1 MKSRNS
7 YRNLQ
12 KGFSLAELMIA
23 IGIMGIG
30 MVMVATLF
38 PTALKQ
44 NEFSLNDTLDTIIAD
59 NAAAMAKA
67 TVHTNDPN
75 FPAAAKGPSA
85 TLQPLADE
93 VMPNPLISYANQHY
107 DTANSADPNRQGFV
121 LLGMKDPN
129 DGYLLVI
136 VPYVKKVSGNTVV
149 EANQNTVQQ
158 GGAFNKVTFNNA
170 IFFNTY
176 VKLDS
181 PIILSAN
188 GEYATI
194 IEVDSSQPQTVILNR
209 NFQISNPPVDVW
221 VICERISPGVY
232 AGRSPALRPL
242 VIRTDL
248 QP

>member
-7 YRNLQ
+7 YWNLR

-44 NEFSLNDTLDTIIAD
+44 NEFSLNDTIGTIIAD
-59 NAAAMAKA
+59 NAAAMAEA
-67 TVHTNDPN
+67 TVQQSRVT
-75 FPAAAKGPSA
+75 S
-85 TLQPLADE
+85 TSLTVVADE
-93 VMPNPLISYANQHY
+93 QNTSIISYANQHY
-107 DTANSADPNRQGFV
+107 DTANAADPNRQGFI

-129 DGYLLVI
+129 NGHLLVV
-136 VPYVKKVSGNTVV
+136 VPYIKKGGGNDVV
-149 EANQNTVQQ
+149 EAHNPAVQINATPSNKI
-158 GGAFNKVTFNNA
+158 AFTTPSDFDS
-170 IFFNTY
+170 Y
-176 VKLDS
+176 VKPDS
-181 PIILSAN
+181 PVILPST

-194 IEVDSSQPQTVILNR
+194 IEIDASQKTATLDRNLIVNDSNA
-209 NFQISNPPVDVW
+209 W
-221 VICERISPGVY
+221 VICERISPGAY
-232 AGRSPALRPL
+232 AGRSPALTPL